1 MSLNIARAKA
11 RMQNRIEIRR
21 RKRVLEMINVMEIN
35 QNVLRDITNVK
46 PKEWVPRENLRR
58 RDAMIL
64 AQVFR
69 CKLDGKMQLATT
81 SFMDYVLN
89 NFDMKLSEKK
99 NIVRL

>member
-21 RKRVLEMINVMEIN
+21 RKRVLEMIRVMEIN
-35 QNVLRDITNVK
+35 EQVLRDITDIK
-46 PKEWVPRENLRR
+46 PKEWVPPEYLRR

-81 SFMDYVLN
+81 FILDYVLN
-89 NFDMKLSEKK
+89 NFDMKLSEKR